1 MKGSFRIPPGTVIF
15 DENGNGYEVFKD
27 LKDRGVVL
35 KPMEGGLSIVVPHDR
50 IFRKI
55 AYSIILNS
63 KEVKK

>member
-1 MKGSFRIPPGTVIF
+1 MKGSFRIPSGTVIF

-50 IFRKI
+50 IFREI